1 MVKVSI
7 KRIAKHLTMT
17 EWQVKK
23 AFSAETLN
31 AIEQSI
37 KASETAHTGK
47 IRFVVEGALKFNP
60 LFKRQSAHEHAI
72 DVFSRLRVWDT
83 EDNNGVLIYLLLAD
97 HAVEIVA
104 DRGIHT
110 RVGTAEWQKICR
122 KMKSDFKQANYKEG
136 AIKGIGAMTQL
147 LERHFPSATAV
158 ASHVHPKK
166 TALPFL

>member
-1 MVKVSI
+1 MVKVSL

-23 AFSAETLN
+23 AFSAETLD

-37 KASETAHTGK
+37 KASESAHTGK
-47 IRFVVEGALKFNP
+47 IRFVVEGALEFNP
-60 LFKRQSAHEHAI
+60 LIKRQTAHERAI

-83 EDNNGVLIYLLLAD
+83 EDNNGLLIYLLLAD

-110 RVGTAEWQKICR
+110 RVGSSEWQKICR
-122 KMKSDFKQANYKEG
+122 KMRSDFKQANYKEG
-136 AIKGIGAMTQL
+136 AIKGISAMTQL
-147 LERHFPSATAV
+147 LERHFPTVVTKNNEIPQKAM
-158 ASHVHPKK
+158 H
-166 TALPFL
+166 FYR